1 MVLKG
6 PTAGGSRGVTL
17 IELLIAISLSTVVI
31 GLALALFKDAGLAAR
46 LGDSRHEAAAQAQ
59 AVFTSLSGNLMT
71 GGGILRLAPGNLR
84 ILNARQ
90 RPVEYRWEDSVL
102 ISNGKTWNLRLASLE
117 VRPLG
122 PMRPER
128 EDFSGGGEWDL
139 DSLDGNRDGSIDFD
153 ELDRDRNGELD
164 PEESRYVA
172 VIEISMTII
181 QRGLPFTQ
189 NCKVHPRNR
198 VPSSGNRDFPDAA
211 GPEGISDP

>member
-1 MVLKG
+1 MVLKVRM
-6 PTAGGSRGVTL
+6 AGGSPGVTL

-46 LGDSRHEAAAQAQ
+46 LGDSRREAAAQAQ
-59 AVFTSLSGNLMT
+59 AVFISLSTNLMT

-90 RPVEYRWEDSVL
+90 RPMEYRWEDSVL
-102 ISNGKTWNLRLASLE
+102 ISNGKTWNFRLASLE
-117 VRPLG
+117 VRPFG
-122 PMRPER
+122 PKRPER
-128 EDFSGGGEWDL
+128 QDFTGGGEWDL

-172 VIEISMTII
+172 VFEISMTII

-198 VPSSGNRDFPDAA
+198 VPSSGNQDFSDAA
-211 GPEGISDP
+211 GKDGIFDP